1 MWLEICLATI
11 GVCDFRCVDF
21 GWRIFLFFGG
31 KMTMEKKLYQQ
42 LLDAVTVLLHI
53 DQKEKEIQ
61 QAYTTIEIER
71 RGLSNKY
78 ENVYKKPSA
87 GYIIAGILLLYFP
100 IAGLVCL
107 IGMIGMGEAL
117 GREDA
122 IMLLIYLT
130 IGWIPSILLF
140 AKRAKLKRIRK
151 KRIQEYEI
159 LKEEKEASFR
169 MAEEALEVAKSQVKQ
184 FKEETEHYLTFLK
197 PSYDNLIAALYLFKC
212 IRDGRADTLKEA
224 KNLYETQLHNWKVEK
239 ILGDMVRMQNIQQEF
254 VANAL
259 DEISQN
265 QQNIN
270 STLQSIQTVQIMN
283 SLKN

>member
-31 KMTMEKKLYQQ
+31 KMTMEKNLYQQ

-61 QAYTTIEIER
+61 QAYGMIENER
-71 RGLSNKY
+71 WALSQKY
-78 ENVYKKPSA
+78 WNVYKKPSA
-87 GYIIAGILLLYFP
+87 GFIIGGILLLYFP
-100 IAGLVCL
+100 IAGLVGAV
-107 IGMIGMGEAL
+107 IFIMAGEFLASVEGTVL
-117 GREDA
+117 PILA
-122 IMLLIYLT
+122 T
-130 IGWIPSILLF
+130 VGWIPSILLF

-159 LKEEKEASFR
+159 LKEEQEASFR
-169 MAEEALEVAKSQVKQ
+169 MAEDALEVAKSQVKQ
-184 FKEETEHYLTFLK
+184 FKEETEHYLAFLK
-197 PSYDNLIAALYLFKC
+197 PSYDNLIATLYLFKC
-212 IRDGRADTLKEA
+212 VRDGRADTLKEA

-265 QQNIN
+265 QKNIN
-270 STLQSIQTVQIMN
+270 STLQTIQTVQIMN